1 MGGSMIIWKTSAV
14 GSSLTFPQIVT
25 PWFCTSDP
33 PVRNGVYQIKNY
45 LGVITEAY
53 FDGAHFLHT
62 GLHIRAGL
70 RIGTCTC
77 TIYRWRGV
85 TLP

>member
-1 MGGSMIIWKTSAV
+1 MNLS
-14 GSSLTFPQIVT
+14 
-25 PWFCTSDP
+25 PWFLPSEP
-33 PVRNGVYQIKNY
+33 PERLGVYQIKNY
-45 LGVITEAY
+45 VGVITCAY
-53 FDGAHFLHT
+53 WDGAHFLHT

-70 RIGTCTC
+70 RIGIT

>member
-1 MGGSMIIWKTSAV
+1 MQINNLTKLKNGGSV
-14 GSSLTFPQIVT
+14 SLNLS
-25 PWFCTSDP
+25 PWFIPSEP
-33 PVRNGVYQIKNY
+33 PVRPGVYQIKNHV
-45 LGVITEAY
+45 GHITEAY
-53 FDGAHFLHT
+53 WDGTHFLHT

-70 RIGTCTC
+70 RIGIT